1 MTCQKLSLGVIV
13 CKTFKMLLKTKAQ
26 QKWNLRD
33 IAMKMKLFMTS
44 VLSTS
49 LLLTACGGGSSD
61 DSPVTTNP
69 SGTPANNIQN
79 PVVKVDAY
87 TSTNLGSVAAESS
100 VLTYKML
107 GQSGQEVQA
116 TSLVFTPNTPPPT
129 GGWPIVVWAH
139 GTTGVADACA
149 PSKAVLTDS
158 TKDLISKLLAAGYVV
173 VAPDYEGLGTSGIH
187 PFLNVKSEAFSITD
201 AVVATRNYL
210 SQRNLLTSK
219 KWLTVGHSQ
228 GGHAALSAAQYASRA
243 QLDYKGTVAV
253 APASNLGFILVAGEQ
268 AVANATIDKK
278 IPMYAQLDTYTALVT
293 AGIRNTQP
301 SFNYSQVFTS
311 QTENT
316 AQQAETICAGPLA
329 QALAV
334 NMQTYAATHGGTL
347 DGFTRTQPNFM
358 TVPLVKTFLDKD
370 SQPLQAKV
378 TTPIII
384 YQGLADTTV
393 PKVATDILISNA
405 TVVGTKIN
413 SYVTGNWDHNTAMSS
428 NVDNIVGNVQTLLT
442 AQ

>member
-1 MTCQKLSLGVIV
+1 
-13 CKTFKMLLKTKAQ
+13 
-26 QKWNLRD
+26 
-33 IAMKMKLFMTS
+33 MKMKLLMTS

-61 DSPVTTNP
+61 DSPVSTNP

-100 VLTYKML
+100 ILTYKML

-149 PSKAVLTDS
+149 PSKAALTDS

-173 VAPDYEGLGTSGIH
+173 VAPDYEGLGTSGLH

-311 QTENT
+311 QTEST

-347 DGFTRTQPNFM
+347 DGFTRTQPNFIA
-358 TVPLVKTFLDKD
+358 VPLVKTFLDKD

-378 TTPIII
+378 STPIII

-413 SYVTGNWDHNTAMSS
+413 SYVTGNWDHGTAMSS

>member
-1 MTCQKLSLGVIV
+1 
-13 CKTFKMLLKTKAQ
+13 
-26 QKWNLRD
+26 
-33 IAMKMKLFMTS
+33 MKMKLLMTS

-49 LLLTACGGGSSD
+49 LFLVACGGGSSD
-61 DSPVTTNP
+61 DSPATTNP
-69 SGTPANNIQN
+69 SGTPTNNIQN
-79 PVVKVDAY
+79 PVVKVEAY

-100 VLTYKML
+100 ILTYKML

-116 TSLVFTPNTPPPT
+116 TSLVFTPNTPPPV

-139 GTTGVADACA
+139 GTTGVADVCA
-149 PSKAVLTDS
+149 PSKAALADS

-173 VAPDYEGLGTSGIH
+173 VAPDYEGLGTPGIH

-228 GGHAALSAAQYASRA
+228 GGHAALGAAQYASRA

-253 APASNLGFILVAGEQ
+253 APASNLGFILIAGEQ
-268 AVANATIDKK
+268 SVANATLDKK
-278 IPMYAQLDTYTALVT
+278 ISMYAQLDTYTALVT

-301 SFNYSQVFTS
+301 TFDYPQVFTPKIS
-311 QTENT
+311 SI
-316 AQQAETICAGPLA
+316 AQQAETICSGPLG
-329 QALAV
+329 QAFGAG
-334 NMQTYAATHGGTL
+334 MTQYATEHNGTL
-347 DGFTRTQPNFM
+347 DGYTRTQPNFM
-358 TVPLVKTFLDKD
+358 AVPLVKTFLDKD
-370 SQPLQAKV
+370 SQPLQVKV

-384 YQGLADTTV
+384 YQGLADSTV

-413 SYVTGNWDHNTAMSS
+413 SYVTGNWDHGTAMSS
-428 NVDNIVGNVQTLLT
+428 NVDNIVGNVQTLLS

>member
-1 MTCQKLSLGVIV
+1 
-13 CKTFKMLLKTKAQ
+13 
-26 QKWNLRD
+26 
-33 IAMKMKLFMTS
+33 MKMKLLMTS

-49 LLLTACGGGSSD
+49 LFLVACGGGSSD
-61 DSPVTTNP
+61 DGPATTNP
-69 SGTPANNIQN
+69 SGTPTNNIQN
-79 PVVKVDAY
+79 PVVKVEAY

-100 VLTYKML
+100 ILTYKML

-116 TSLVFTPNTPPPT
+116 TSLVFTPNTQPPV

-139 GTTGVADACA
+139 GTTGVADVCA
-149 PSKAVLTDS
+149 PSKAALADS

-173 VAPDYEGLGTSGIH
+173 VAPDYEGLGTPGIH

-219 KWLTVGHSQ
+219 KWVTVGHSQ
-228 GGHAALSAAQYASRA
+228 GGHAALGAAQYASRA

-253 APASNLGFILVAGEQ
+253 APASNLGSILVDGEAQ
-268 AVANATIDKK
+268 VANAPIDIK
-278 IPMYAQLDTYTALVT
+278 IGTYAQLDTYTALVT

-301 SFNYSQVFTS
+301 SFDYGQVFTS
-311 QTENT
+311 QISSI
-316 AQQAETICAGPLA
+316 AAQAENLCSGPLYGA
-329 QALAV
+329 FYEGMS
-334 NMQTYAATHGGTL
+334 NYAKDHNGTL

-358 TVPLVKTFLDKD
+358 AVPLVKTFLEKD
-370 SQPLQAKV
+370 SQPLQVKV

-384 YQGLADTTV
+384 YQGIADPTV
-393 PKVATDILISNA
+393 PKLATDLLIANA
-405 TVVGTKIN
+405 TTVGTKIN
-413 SYVTGNWDHNTAMSS
+413 NYVTGNWDHGTAMSS
-428 NVDNIVGNVQTLLT
+428 NVDNIVGNVQSLLA

>member
-1 MTCQKLSLGVIV
+1 
-13 CKTFKMLLKTKAQ
+13 
-26 QKWNLRD
+26 
-33 IAMKMKLFMTS
+33 MKMKLLMTS

-49 LLLTACGGGSSD
+49 LFLVACGGGSSD
-61 DSPVTTNP
+61 DGPATTNP
-69 SGTPANNIQN
+69 SGTPINNIQN
-79 PVVKVDAY
+79 PVVKVEAY

-100 VLTYKML
+100 ILTYKML

-116 TSLVFTPNTPPPT
+116 TSLVFTPITPPPV

-149 PSKAVLTDS
+149 PSKAALADS

-173 VAPDYEGLGTSGIH
+173 VAPDYEGLGTPGIH

-201 AVVATRNYL
+201 AVVAARNYL

-219 KWLTVGHSQ
+219 KWVTVGHSQ
-228 GGHAALSAAQYASRA
+228 GGHAALGAAQYASRA

-253 APASNLGFILVAGEQ
+253 APASNLGSILVDGEAQ
-268 AVANATIDKK
+268 VANAPIDIK
-278 IPMYAQLDTYTALVT
+278 IGTYAQLDTYTALVT

-301 SFNYSQVFTS
+301 SFDYGQVFNS
-311 QTENT
+311 QISSI
-316 AQQAETICAGPLA
+316 AAQAENLCSGPLYGA
-329 QALAV
+329 FYEGMS
-334 NMQTYAATHGGTL
+334 NYAKDHNGTL

-358 TVPLVKTFLDKD
+358 AVPLVKTFLEKD
-370 SQPLQAKV
+370 SQPLQVKV

-384 YQGLADTTV
+384 YQGIADPTV
-393 PKVATDILISNA
+393 PKLATDLLISNA
-405 TVVGTKIN
+405 TAVGTKIN
-413 SYVTGNWDHNTAMSS
+413 NYVTGNWDHGTAMSS
-428 NVDNIVGNVQTLLT
+428 NVDNIVGNVQSLLA

>member
-1 MTCQKLSLGVIV
+1 
-13 CKTFKMLLKTKAQ
+13 
-26 QKWNLRD
+26 
-33 IAMKMKLFMTS
+33 MKMKLLMTS

-49 LLLTACGGGSSD
+49 LFLVACGGGSSD
-61 DSPVTTNP
+61 DGSATTNP
-69 SGTPANNIQN
+69 SGTPTNNIQN
-79 PVVKVDAY
+79 SVVKVEAY

-100 VLTYKML
+100 ILTYKML

-116 TSLVFTPNTPPPT
+116 TSLVFTPNTQPPV

-139 GTTGVADACA
+139 GTTGVADVCA
-149 PSKAVLTDS
+149 PSKAALADS

-219 KWLTVGHSQ
+219 KWVTVGHSQ
-228 GGHAALSAAQYASRA
+228 GGHAALGAAQYASRA
-243 QLDYKGTVAV
+243 QLEYKGTVAV
-253 APASNLGFILVAGEQ
+253 APASNLGFILIAGEQ
-268 AVANATIDKK
+268 SVANATLDKK
-278 IPMYAQLDTYTALVT
+278 ISMYAQLDTYTALVT

-301 SFNYSQVFTS
+301 TFDYPQVFTPQIS
-311 QTENT
+311 SI
-316 AQQAETICAGPLA
+316 AQQAETICSGPLG
-329 QALAV
+329 QAFGAGMTQYV
-334 NMQTYAATHGGTL
+334 TEHNGTL
-347 DGFTRTQPNFM
+347 DGYTRTQPNFM
-358 TVPLVKTFLDKD
+358 AVPLVKTFLDKD
-370 SQPLQAKV
+370 SQPLQVKV

-384 YQGLADTTV
+384 YQGLADSTV

-413 SYVTGNWDHNTAMSS
+413 SYVTGNWDHGTAMSS
-428 NVDNIVGNVQTLLT
+428 NVDNIVGNVQSLLA

>member
-1 MTCQKLSLGVIV
+1 
-13 CKTFKMLLKTKAQ
+13 
-26 QKWNLRD
+26 
-33 IAMKMKLFMTS
+33 MKMKLLMTS

-49 LLLTACGGGSSD
+49 LFLVACGGGSSD
-61 DSPVTTNP
+61 DGPATTNP
-69 SGTPANNIQN
+69 SGTPINNIQN
-79 PVVKVDAY
+79 PVVKVEAY

-100 VLTYKML
+100 ILTYKML

-116 TSLVFTPNTPPPT
+116 TSLVFTPNTQPPV

-139 GTTGVADACA
+139 GTTGVADVCA
-149 PSKAVLTDS
+149 PSKAALADS

-173 VAPDYEGLGTSGIH
+173 VAPDYEGLGTPGIH

-219 KWLTVGHSQ
+219 KWVTVGHSQ
-228 GGHAALSAAQYASRA
+228 GGHAALGAAQYASRA
-243 QLDYKGTVAV
+243 QLEYKGTVAV
-253 APASNLGFILVAGEQ
+253 APASNLGFILIAGEQ
-268 AVANATIDKK
+268 SVANATLDKK
-278 IPMYAQLDTYTALVT
+278 ISMYAQLDTYTALVT

-301 SFNYSQVFTS
+301 TFDYPQVFTPQIS
-311 QTENT
+311 SI
-316 AQQAETICAGPLA
+316 AQQAETICSGPLG
-329 QALAV
+329 QAFGAGMTQYV
-334 NMQTYAATHGGTL
+334 TEHNGTL
-347 DGFTRTQPNFM
+347 DGYTRTQPNFM
-358 TVPLVKTFLDKD
+358 AVPLVKTFLDKD
-370 SQPLQAKV
+370 SQPLQVKV

-384 YQGLADTTV
+384 YQGLADSTV

-413 SYVTGNWDHNTAMSS
+413 SYVTGNWDHGTAMSS
-428 NVDNIVGNVQTLLT
+428 NVDNIVGNVQSLLA

>member
-1 MTCQKLSLGVIV
+1 
-13 CKTFKMLLKTKAQ
+13 
-26 QKWNLRD
+26 
-33 IAMKMKLFMTS
+33 MKMKLLMTS

-49 LLLTACGGGSSD
+49 LFLVACGGGSSD
-61 DSPVTTNP
+61 DSPATTNP
-69 SGTPANNIQN
+69 SGTPTNNIQN
-79 PVVKVDAY
+79 PVVKVEAY

-100 VLTYKML
+100 ILTYKML

-116 TSLVFTPNTPPPT
+116 TSLVFAPNTPQPV

-149 PSKAVLTDS
+149 PSKAALADS

-173 VAPDYEGLGTSGIH
+173 VAPDYEGLGTPGIH

-201 AVVATRNYL
+201 AVVAARNYL

-219 KWLTVGHSQ
+219 KWVTVGHSQ
-228 GGHAALSAAQYASRA
+228 GGHAALGAAQYASRA

-253 APASNLGFILVAGEQ
+253 APASNLGSILVDGEAQ
-268 AVANATIDKK
+268 VANAPIDIK
-278 IPMYAQLDTYTALVT
+278 IGTYAQLDTYTALVT

-301 SFNYSQVFTS
+301 SFDYGQVFTS
-311 QTENT
+311 QISSI
-316 AQQAETICAGPLA
+316 AAQAENLCSGPLYGA
-329 QALAV
+329 FYEGMS
-334 NMQTYAATHGGTL
+334 NYAKDHNGTL

-358 TVPLVKTFLDKD
+358 AVPLVKTFLDKD
-370 SQPLQAKV
+370 SQPLQVKV

-384 YQGLADTTV
+384 YQGIADPTV
-393 PKVATDILISNA
+393 PKLATDLLIANA
-405 TVVGTKIN
+405 TAVGTKIN
-413 SYVTGNWDHNTAMSS
+413 NYVTGNWDHGTAMSS
-428 NVDNIVGNVQTLLT
+428 NVDNIVGNVQSLLA

>member
-1 MTCQKLSLGVIV
+1 
-13 CKTFKMLLKTKAQ
+13 MLIKKTKAQ
-26 QKWNLRD
+26 QKWNLRED
-33 IAMKMKLFMTS
+33 IPMKMKLLMTS

-49 LLLTACGGGSSD
+49 LFLVACGGGSSND
-61 DSPVTTNP
+61 GPATTNP
-69 SGTPANNIQN
+69 SGTPTNNIQN
-79 PVVKVDAY
+79 PVVKVEAY

-100 VLTYKML
+100 ILTYKML

-116 TSLVFTPNTPPPT
+116 TSLVFTPNTPPPV

-149 PSKAVLTDS
+149 PSKAALADS

-173 VAPDYEGLGTSGIH
+173 VAPDYEGLGTPGIH

-219 KWLTVGHSQ
+219 KWVTVGHSQ
-228 GGHAALSAAQYASRA
+228 GGHAALGAAQYASRA

-253 APASNLGFILVAGEQ
+253 APASNLGSILVDGEAQ
-268 AVANATIDKK
+268 VANAPIDIK
-278 IPMYAQLDTYTALVT
+278 IGTYAQLDTYTALVT

-301 SFNYSQVFTS
+301 SFDYGQVFTS
-311 QTENT
+311 QISSI
-316 AQQAETICAGPLA
+316 AAQAENLCSGPLYGA
-329 QALAV
+329 FYEGMS
-334 NMQTYAATHGGTL
+334 NYAKDHNGTL

-358 TVPLVKTFLDKD
+358 AVPLVKTFLDKD
-370 SQPLQAKV
+370 SQPLQVKV

-384 YQGLADTTV
+384 YQGIADPTV
-393 PKVATDILISNA
+393 PKLATDLLIANA
-405 TVVGTKIN
+405 TAVGTKIN
-413 SYVTGNWDHNTAMSS
+413 NYVTGNWDHGTAMSS
-428 NVDNIVGNVQTLLT
+428 NVDNIVGNVQSLL
-442 AQ
+442 AVQ

>member
-1 MTCQKLSLGVIV
+1 
-13 CKTFKMLLKTKAQ
+13 
-26 QKWNLRD
+26 
-33 IAMKMKLFMTS
+33 MKMKLLMTS

-49 LLLTACGGGSSD
+49 LFLVACGGGSSD
-61 DSPVTTNP
+61 DSPATTNP
-69 SGTPANNIQN
+69 SGTPTNNIQN
-79 PVVKVDAY
+79 PVVKVEAY

-100 VLTYKML
+100 ILTYKML

-116 TSLVFTPNTPPPT
+116 TSLVFTPNTPPPV

-139 GTTGVADACA
+139 GTTGVADVCA
-149 PSKAVLTDS
+149 PSKAALADS

-173 VAPDYEGLGTSGIH
+173 VAPDYEGLGTPGIH

-219 KWLTVGHSQ
+219 KWVTVGHSQ
-228 GGHAALSAAQYASRA
+228 GGHAALGAAQYASRA
-243 QLDYKGTVAV
+243 QLEYKGTVAV
-253 APASNLGFILVAGEQ
+253 APASNLGFILIAGEQ
-268 AVANATIDKK
+268 SVANATLDKK
-278 IPMYAQLDTYTALVT
+278 ISMYAQLDTYTALVT

-301 SFNYSQVFTS
+301 TFDYPQVFTPQIS
-311 QTENT
+311 SI
-316 AQQAETICAGPLA
+316 AQQAETICSGPLG
-329 QALAV
+329 QAFGAGMTQYV
-334 NMQTYAATHGGTL
+334 TEHNGTL
-347 DGFTRTQPNFM
+347 DGYTRTQPNFM
-358 TVPLVKTFLDKD
+358 AVPLVKTFLDKD
-370 SQPLQAKV
+370 SQPLQVKV

-384 YQGLADTTV
+384 YQGLADSTV

-413 SYVTGNWDHNTAMSS
+413 IYVTGNWDHGTVMSS
-428 NVDNIVGNVQTLLT
+428 NVDNIVGNVQSLLA

>member
-1 MTCQKLSLGVIV
+1 
-13 CKTFKMLLKTKAQ
+13 
-26 QKWNLRD
+26 
-33 IAMKMKLFMTS
+33 MKMKLLMTS

-49 LLLTACGGGSSD
+49 LFLVACGGGSSD
-61 DSPVTTNP
+61 DGPATTNP
-69 SGTPANNIQN
+69 SGTPTNNIQN
-79 PVVKVDAY
+79 PVVKVEAY

-100 VLTYKML
+100 ILTYKML

-116 TSLVFTPNTPPPT
+116 TSLVFTPNTPPLV

-139 GTTGVADACA
+139 GTTGVADVCA
-149 PSKAVLTDS
+149 PSKAALADS

-173 VAPDYEGLGTSGIH
+173 VAPDYEGLGTPGIH

-219 KWLTVGHSQ
+219 KWVTVGHSQ
-228 GGHAALSAAQYASRA
+228 GGHAALGAAQYASRA

-253 APASNLGFILVAGEQ
+253 APASNLGSILVDGEAQ
-268 AVANATIDKK
+268 VANAPIDIK
-278 IPMYAQLDTYTALVT
+278 IGTYAQLDTYTALVT

-301 SFNYSQVFTS
+301 SFDYGQVFTS
-311 QTENT
+311 QISSI
-316 AQQAETICAGPLA
+316 AAQAENLCSGPLYGA
-329 QALAV
+329 FYEGMS
-334 NMQTYAATHGGTL
+334 NYAKDHNGTL

-358 TVPLVKTFLDKD
+358 AVPLVKTFLEKD
-370 SQPLQAKV
+370 SQPLQVKV

-384 YQGLADTTV
+384 YQGIADPTV
-393 PKVATDILISNA
+393 PKLATDLLIANA
-405 TVVGTKIN
+405 TAVGTKIN
-413 SYVTGNWDHNTAMSS
+413 NYVTGNWDHGTAMSS
-428 NVDNIVGNVQTLLT
+428 NVDNIVGNVQSLLA

>member
-1 MTCQKLSLGVIV
+1 MKIKLL
-13 CKTFKMLLKTKAQ
+13 
-26 QKWNLRD
+26 
-33 IAMKMKLFMTS
+33 MTS
-44 VLSTS
+44 ILSTS
-49 LLLTACGGGSSD
+49 LFLVACGGGSSD
-61 DSPVTTNP
+61 DDSPIVDP

-100 VLTYKML
+100 ILTYKML

-116 TSLVFTPNTPPPT
+116 TSLVFTPNTPPPA

-139 GTTGVADACA
+139 GTTGVADICA
-149 PSKAVLTDS
+149 PSKAALADS

-173 VAPDYEGLGTSGIH
+173 VAPDYEGLGTPGIH

-268 AVANATIDKK
+268 SVVNATLDKK

-293 AGIRNTQP
+293 AGMRNTQP
-301 SFNYSQVFTS
+301 NFDYSQVFTS
-311 QTENT
+311 QISGI
-316 AQQAETICAGPLA
+316 AAQAETLCSGPLG
-329 QALAV
+329 QAFGAG
-334 NMQTYAATHGGTL
+334 MTKYATDHNGTL
-347 DGFTRTQPNFM
+347 DGYTRTQPNFM
-358 TVPLVKTFLDKD
+358 AVALVKTFLDKD
-370 SQPLQAKV
+370 SQPLQVKV

-384 YQGLADTTV
+384 YQGVADSTV
-393 PKVATDILISNA
+393 PKLATDLLISNA

-413 SYVTGNWDHNTAMSS
+413 SYVTGNWDHATVMST
-428 NVDNIVGNVQTLLT
+428 NVDNIVGNVQNLLA

>member
-1 MTCQKLSLGVIV
+1 
-13 CKTFKMLLKTKAQ
+13 
-26 QKWNLRD
+26 
-33 IAMKMKLFMTS
+33 MKMKLLMTS

-49 LLLTACGGGSSD
+49 LFLVACGGGSSD
-61 DSPVTTNP
+61 DSAPSTNP
-69 SGTPANNIQN
+69 SGIPTNNIQN

-100 VLTYKML
+100 ILTYKML

-116 TSLVFTPNTPPPT
+116 TSLVFTPNTPPPA

-149 PSKAVLTDS
+149 PSKAALEDS

-173 VAPDYEGLGTSGIH
+173 VAPDYEGLGTAGLH

-253 APASNLGFILVAGEQ
+253 APASNLGFILIAGEQ
-268 AVANATIDKK
+268 AVANATLDKK

-293 AGIRNTQP
+293 AGIRNAQP
-301 SFNYSQVFTS
+301 SFDYSQVFTS
-311 QTENT
+311 QTAST

-329 QALAV
+329 QTFAV

-347 DGFTRTQPNFM
+347 DGYTRTQTNFM
-358 TVPLVKTFLDKD
+358 GVPIVKTFLDKD

-413 SYVTGNWDHNTAMSS
+413 SYVTGNWDHGTAMSS
-428 NVDNIVGNVQTLLT
+428 NVDNIVGNVQTLLS

>member
-1 MTCQKLSLGVIV
+1 
-13 CKTFKMLLKTKAQ
+13 
-26 QKWNLRD
+26 
-33 IAMKMKLFMTS
+33 MKMKLLMTS

-49 LLLTACGGGSSD
+49 LFLVACGGGSSD
-61 DSPVTTNP
+61 DGPATTNP
-69 SGTPANNIQN
+69 SGTPTNNIQN
-79 PVVKVDAY
+79 PVVKVEAY

-100 VLTYKML
+100 ILTYKML

-116 TSLVFTPNTPPPT
+116 TSLVFTPNTPPPV

-139 GTTGVADACA
+139 GTTGVADVCA
-149 PSKAVLTDS
+149 PSKAALADS

-173 VAPDYEGLGTSGIH
+173 VAPDYEGLGTPGIH

-201 AVVATRNYL
+201 AVVAARNYL

-219 KWLTVGHSQ
+219 KWVTVGHSQ
-228 GGHAALSAAQYASRA
+228 GGHAALGAAQYASRA

-253 APASNLGFILVAGEQ
+253 APASNLGSILVDGEAQ
-268 AVANATIDKK
+268 VANAPIDIK
-278 IPMYAQLDTYTALVT
+278 IGTYAQLDTYTALVT

-301 SFNYSQVFTS
+301 SFDYGQVFTS
-311 QTENT
+311 QISSI
-316 AQQAETICAGPLA
+316 AAQAENLCSGPLYGA
-329 QALAV
+329 FYEGMS
-334 NMQTYAATHGGTL
+334 NYAKDHNGTL

-358 TVPLVKTFLDKD
+358 AVPLVKTFLEKD

-384 YQGLADTTV
+384 YQGLADSTV
-393 PKVATDILISNA
+393 PKLATDLLISNA
-405 TVVGTKIN
+405 TAVGTKIN
-413 SYVTGNWDHNTAMSS
+413 NYVTGNWEHGTAMSS
-428 NVDNIVGNVQTLLT
+428 NVDNIVGNVQTLLS

>member
-1 MTCQKLSLGVIV
+1 
-13 CKTFKMLLKTKAQ
+13 
-26 QKWNLRD
+26 
-33 IAMKMKLFMTS
+33 MKMKLLMTS

-49 LLLTACGGGSSD
+49 LFLVACGGGSSD
-61 DSPVTTNP
+61 DGPATTNP
-69 SGTPANNIQN
+69 SGTPTNNIQN
-79 PVVKVDAY
+79 PVVKVEAY

-100 VLTYKML
+100 ILTYKML

-116 TSLVFTPNTPPPT
+116 TSLVFTPNTPPPV

-139 GTTGVADACA
+139 GTTGVADVCA
-149 PSKAVLTDS
+149 PSKAALADS

-173 VAPDYEGLGTSGIH
+173 VAPDYEGLGTPGIH

-219 KWLTVGHSQ
+219 KWVTVGHSQ
-228 GGHAALSAAQYASRA
+228 GGHAALGAAQYASRA
-243 QLDYKGTVAV
+243 QLEYKGTVAV
-253 APASNLGFILVAGEQ
+253 APASNLGFILIAGEQ
-268 AVANATIDKK
+268 SVANTTLDKK
-278 IPMYAQLDTYTALVT
+278 ISMYAQLDTYTALVT

-301 SFNYSQVFTS
+301 TFDYPQVFTPQIS
-311 QTENT
+311 SI
-316 AQQAETICAGPLA
+316 AQQAETICSGPLG
-329 QALAV
+329 QAFGAGMTQYV
-334 NMQTYAATHGGTL
+334 TEHNGTL
-347 DGFTRTQPNFM
+347 DGYTRTQPNFM
-358 TVPLVKTFLDKD
+358 AVPLVKTFLDKD
-370 SQPLQAKV
+370 SQPLQVKV

-384 YQGLADTTV
+384 YQGLADSTV

-413 SYVTGNWDHNTAMSS
+413 SYVTGNWDHGTAMSS
-428 NVDNIVGNVQTLLT
+428 NVDNIVGNVQSLLA

>member
-1 MTCQKLSLGVIV
+1 ME
-13 CKTFKMLLKTKAQ
+13 
-26 QKWNLRD
+26 D
-33 IAMKMKLFMTS
+33 IPMKMKLLMTS

-49 LLLTACGGGSSD
+49 LFLVACGGGSSD
-61 DSPVTTNP
+61 DNSEIVDP

-100 VLTYKML
+100 ILTYKML

-149 PSKAVLTDS
+149 PSKAALTDS

-173 VAPDYEGLGTSGIH
+173 VAPDYEGLGTPGIH

-228 GGHAALSAAQYASRA
+228 GGNAALGAAQYASRA

-253 APASNLGFILVAGEQ
+253 APASNLGSILVAGEAQ
-268 AVANATIDKK
+268 VTNAPIDIK
-278 IPMYAQLDTYTALVT
+278 IATYAQLDTYTALVT

-301 SFNYSQVFTS
+301 SFDYGQVFTS
-311 QTENT
+311 QISSI
-316 AQQAETICAGPLA
+316 AAQAENLCSGPLYG
-329 QALAV
+329 V
-334 NMQTYAATHGGTL
+334 FYEGMSNYADNNNGTL
-347 DGFTRTQPNFM
+347 NGYTRTQPNFM
-358 TVPLVKTFLDKD
+358 AVPLVKTFLDKD
-370 SQPLQAKV
+370 SQPLQVKV

-384 YQGLADTTV
+384 YQGIADPTV
-393 PKVATDILISNA
+393 PKLATDLLIFNA
-405 TVVGTKIN
+405 TTLGTKIN

>member
-1 MTCQKLSLGVIV
+1 
-13 CKTFKMLLKTKAQ
+13 
-26 QKWNLRD
+26 
-33 IAMKMKLFMTS
+33 MKMNLLMTS

-49 LLLTACGGGSSD
+49 LFLVACGGGSSD
-61 DSPVTTNP
+61 DGPAPTNP
-69 SGTPANNIQN
+69 SGTPTNNIQN
-79 PVVKVDAY
+79 PVVKVEAY
-87 TSTNLGSVAAESS
+87 TSTNLGTVAAESS
-100 VLTYKML
+100 ILTYKML

-116 TSLVFTPNTPPPT
+116 TSLVFTTNTPPPV

-149 PSKAVLTDS
+149 PSKAALAES

-173 VAPDYEGLGTSGIH
+173 VAPDYEGLGTPGIH

-210 SQRNLLTSK
+210 LQRNLLTSK

-228 GGHAALSAAQYASRA
+228 GGHAALGAAQYASRA

-253 APASNLGFILVAGEQ
+253 APASNLGGILVDGEAQ
-268 AVANATIDKK
+268 VANAPIDIK
-278 IPMYAQLDTYTALVT
+278 IATYAQLDTYTALVT

-301 SFNYSQVFTS
+301 AFNYSQVFTS
-311 QTENT
+311 QISSI
-316 AQQAETICAGPLA
+316 AAQAENLCSGPLYGA
-329 QALAV
+329 FYEGMS
-334 NMQTYAATHGGTL
+334 NYAKDHNGTL

-358 TVPLVKTFLDKD
+358 AVPLVKTFLEKD
-370 SQPLQAKV
+370 SQPLQVKV

-384 YQGLADTTV
+384 YQGIADPTV
-393 PKVATDILISNA
+393 PKLATDLLIFNA
-405 TVVGTKIN
+405 TTLGTKIN
-413 SYVTGNWDHNTAMSS
+413 SYVTGNWDHGTVMSN
-428 NVDNIVGNVQTLLT
+428 NVDNIVGNVQTLLS